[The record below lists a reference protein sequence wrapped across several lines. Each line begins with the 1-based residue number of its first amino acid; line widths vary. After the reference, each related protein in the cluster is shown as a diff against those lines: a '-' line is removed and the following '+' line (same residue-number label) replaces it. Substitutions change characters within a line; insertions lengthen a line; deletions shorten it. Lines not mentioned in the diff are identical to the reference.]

1 MGSLFFCAFFRCSI
15 LSNGSNRTIISPFSV
30 LPSGSR
36 RGEDRQMDILK
47 LCDKLFEDADLQDI
61 PIDYIFRVV
70 KAVITAM
77 ADGDCFY
84 KDEFD

>member
-1 MGSLFFCAFFRCSI
+1 MVGVFFLCKYLC
-15 LSNGSNRTIISPFSV
+15 
-30 LPSGSR
+30 
-36 RGEDRQMDILK
+36 MDIMK
-47 LCDKLFEDADLQDI
+47 LCDKLFEDSDLQDI

-84 KDEFD
+84 RTDFD

>member
-1 MGSLFFCAFFRCSI
+1 
-15 LSNGSNRTIISPFSV
+15 
-30 LPSGSR
+30 
-36 RGEDRQMDILK
+36 MDILK

-61 PIDYIFRVV
+61 PIDYIFRIV